1 MNTKGRSVLSSEMSS
16 DKRDDDSFGKVITT
30 TWSAADK
37 STVLLEA
44 RAFNESP
51 LNPTKCRQIIAKLV
65 LLIYRAAPFTQTEA
79 TDIFFSITKL
89 FMNNSIPLRQIIYL
103 GIKELAPIASDIL
116 M

>member
-1 MNTKGRSVLSSEMSS
+1 MN
-16 DKRDDDSFGKVITT
+16 DKRDEDNYGKPLTT
-30 TWSAADK
+30 SWSAADK

-44 RAFNESP
+44 RAFNETP
-51 LNPTKCRQIIAKLV
+51 LNPTKCRQIIAKLI
-65 LLIYRAAPFTQTEA
+65 LLIYRAAPLSQIEA

-103 GIKELAPIASDIL
+103 AIKELAPIASDIL